1 MLLGDAISIYWTQT
15 PKDEGIEIY
24 LLDVE
29 SIPCP
34 LLVVQ
39 TFWMLLENCQH
50 LEKDTLILL
59 QKNEKETHGQIFGR
73 VQLFSINIS
82 GSNLLGCVIAGSTK
96 PKLYSSS

>member
-39 TFWMLLENCQH
+39 TF
-50 LEKDTLILL
+50 
-59 QKNEKETHGQIFGR
+59 
-73 VQLFSINIS
+73 
-82 GSNLLGCVIAGSTK
+82 
-96 PKLYSSS
+96 

>member
-24 LLDVE
+24 LLGVE
-29 SIPCP
+29 SILCP

-39 TFWMLLENCQH
+39 TFWMLSENSQH

-59 QKNEKETHGQIFGR
+59 QKNVKETHGQIFGR
-73 VQLFSINIS
+73 VQLP
-82 GSNLLGCVIAGSTK
+82 LLYQYLQIESLGLRHSW
-96 PKLYSSS
+96 LYQGQT